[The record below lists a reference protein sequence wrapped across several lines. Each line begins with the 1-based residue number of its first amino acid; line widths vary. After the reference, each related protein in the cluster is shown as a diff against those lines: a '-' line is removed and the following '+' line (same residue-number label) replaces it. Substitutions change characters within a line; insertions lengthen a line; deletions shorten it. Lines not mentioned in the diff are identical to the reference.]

1 MAGETVSGAVPHPE
15 PRVSARRSL
24 WRLVQ
29 ETVSACFRYRVT
41 GLAGEAAFFAILS
54 LPPLIFGLA
63 GTIGYIA
70 DRYNTIEVEELETDI
85 LARASD
91 VFNASTVDKVIEP
104 TLRDVLYGGH
114 IEFTLLGFVIAL
126 WSGSRALHVFIDTI
140 TLMYGLG
147 GRRGIIRTRILS
159 FTLYFVALFIGVVVV
174 PLVLL
179 GPEIVQGELSGRFA
193 WVDYLY
199 WPTVVVLTIAFLTTL
214 YHLSV
219 PVRTP
224 WRYDLPGAIF
234 TLIAWIALSYLL
246 RWVLEHS
253 VNTTSIYG
261 PLSAPIAV
269 LIWLYILSI
278 VVLIGAALN
287 AAFDRVYPDS
297 ATARARLELVRR
309 LRGRVAQ
316 RRLRDAG
323 IEDEIDAK
331 DLDGALM
338 DDEIAERTK
347 RVLEDARQRRS
358 RGGKPGARPS

>member
-1 MAGETVSGAVPHPE
+1 
-15 PRVSARRSL
+15 
-24 WRLVQ
+24 
-29 ETVSACFRYRVT
+29 VT
-41 GLAGEAAFFAILS
+41 GLAAEAAFFAILS

-70 DRYNTIEVEELETDI
+70 DRYSSIRIDEMKADI
-85 LARASD
+85 LSSASD
-91 VFNASTVDKVIEP
+91 VLTQDTVDQVIEP
-104 TLRDVLYGGH
+104 TLNDVLQGR
-114 IEFTLLGFVIAL
+114 IEFALLGFLIAL

-140 TLMYGLG
+140 TVMYGLG
-147 GRRGIIRTRILS
+147 GRRGIVRTRALS
-159 FTLYFVALFIGVVVV
+159 FVLYVVALFIGVVVV

-179 GPEIVQGELSGRFA
+179 GPDLVQHELAGRFG
-193 WVDYLY
+193 WVQLLY
-199 WPTVVVLTIAFLTTL
+199 WPTVLVLSIAFLTTL

-224 WRYDLPGAIF
+224 WRYDLPGAVF
-234 TLIAWIALSYLL
+234 TLVAWIALSYLL
-246 RWVLEHS
+246 RWVLENS

-269 LIWLYILSI
+269 LIWFYILSV

-297 ATARARLELVRR
+297 ATARARLELVSR
-309 LRGRVAQ
+309 LRERVAQ

-323 IEDEIDAK
+323 LEDEIDTK

-358 RGGKPGARPS
+358 RGGKPGAPQS